1 MKLAKSEL
9 VNNTKGDNSIENEES
24 PIAFKD
30 VDNNSDDG
38 GARISKAI
46 KDIRDNH

>member
-9 VNNTKGDNSIENEES
+9 VTNQTKGDNSIEHDES

-46 KDIRDNH
+46 K

>member
-9 VNNTKGDNSIENEES
+9 VTNQTKGDNSIEHDES
-24 PIAFKD
+24 TPITFRD

-46 KDIRDNH
+46 K